1 MTEIRHGFKTEMEK
15 LPANHETIL
24 RKAVHR
30 TTENR
35 QNQSMCLDN
44 NRPRLAL
51 EPTGKKDKVPPVNV
65 PKTNISKAPMFFAS
79 DNWAGAHPKIAASLA
94 AHSDGYTSAY
104 GSSELDRAVTD
115 RFSILFEREVAV
127 FFVATGTAANSL
139 SLAAFARP
147 GGVSFCHSEAH
158 MIADECG
165 APEYLTG
172 GARLCPVEGAL
183 GRIDPARLEAAIGRY
198 PAQFVHAGRPMA
210 VSITQATEV
219 GTLYSLDQIDRIA
232 TVAKRNELPL
242 HLDGARFAN
251 ALVSL
256 DATPADMTWRRGV
269 DIVSF
274 GGTKNGCW
282 CAEAVVL
289 FDLDRAREFA
299 FIQKRAAQLFSKA
312 RFVSAQ
318 FLAYFDGGLWLDIAR
333 HSNAM
338 SARLA
343 DRVRS
348 SRTARLAWEPEANEV
363 FVIMKTA
370 SADRYRETGAVFYPW
385 QAPGGFGEKIA
396 GDESMYR
403 FVTSFATTEA
413 DVDGFG
419 DLLG

>member
-1 MTEIRHGFKTEMEK
+1 MPVFRPSNPMNGAFSWTTAATAWPLN
-15 LPANHETIL
+15 LPSKPTKCGRTKIQKNL
-24 RKAVHR
+24 RK
-30 TTENR
+30 
-35 QNQSMCLDN
+35 
-44 NRPRLAL
+44 
-51 EPTGKKDKVPPVNV
+51 PPM
-65 PKTNISKAPMFFAS
+65 IFAS
-79 DNWAGAHPKIAASLA
+79 DNWAGAHPKIAASLS
-94 AHSDGYTSAY
+94 AHSDGFASAY
-104 GSSELDRAVTD
+104 GSSDLDRAVTD

-139 SLAAFARP
+139 SLAAFAKP

-158 MIADECG
+158 MVADECG

-172 GARLCPVEGAL
+172 GARLCPVEGPL
-183 GRIDPARLEAAIGRY
+183 GRIDPTKLETAIGRY

-219 GTLYSLDQIDRIA
+219 GTVYSLDQIEGISA
-232 TVAKRNELPL
+232 VAKRHQLPL

-269 DIVSF
+269 DVVSF

-318 FLAYFDGGLWLDIAR
+318 FLAYFDGGLWLDVAR
-333 HSNAM
+333 HSNTMAR
-338 SARLA
+338 RLA
-343 DRVRS
+343 DRVRG
-348 SRTARLAWEPEANEV
+348 SRSARLAWEPEANEV
-363 FVIMKTA
+363 FVVIAKDV
-370 SADRYRETGAVFYPW
+370 ADRQRETGAVFYPW
-385 QAPGGFGEKIA
+385 QAPGGFSGKIEA
-396 GDESMYR
+396 DEAMYR
-403 FVTSFATTEA
+403 FVTSFATTVE
-413 DVDGFG
+413 DIDKFG
-419 DLLG
+419 ELLG